1 MTRTSTPT
9 LIVIAGLICGA
20 LIFAATAEQ
29 LWYMPDTEV
38 SVAGIEM
45 EPRVALPEDLPVRL
59 RVPKLDIDAH
69 VQEVGVNTQGNMA
82 APTNFVDAGWYKH
95 GTVPGF
101 AGSAVITGHV
111 DNAIALPGVFKRLH
125 ELAIGDDIYVET
137 KGGAQLHFKVA
148 EIQKY
153 PYTLVPLKILFSR
166 RDMPRLNLITCGGT
180 WLQSERSYDERL
192 VVYTE
197 LAA

>member
-9 LIVIAGLICGA
+9 LIVIVGLICGA

-29 LWYMPDTEV
+29 LWYAPDTEV
-38 SVAGIEM
+38 SVVGIEM

-69 VQEVGVNTQGNMA
+69 IQEVGINTQGNMA

-101 AGSAVITGHV
+101 VGSAVITGRSEERRV
-111 DNAIALPGVFKRLH
+111 GKECRSRWA
-125 ELAIGDDIYVET
+125 
-137 KGGAQLHFKVA
+137 
-148 EIQKY
+148 
-153 PYTLVPLKILFSR
+153 PY
-166 RDMPRLNLITCGGT
+166 
-180 WLQSERSYDERL
+180 
-192 VVYTE
+192 
-197 LAA
+197 